1 MFFYFL
7 YFTLLRPL
15 AAFTNTDKLL
25 WQKINI
31 PHFGGILWFSPLQV
45 HFIYFFCWLLQGK
58 LLTWKCLFFTL
69 IDLLLY
75 YAGWLDVCISHD
87 KLRNW
92 HSGSC
97 EILEE
102 RLAKLSLEGCQVKD
116 QTLDPT
122 QKLATFSFCCNCC
135 KYTRSINMAVRLIR
149 IHEHL

>member
-1 MFFYFL
+1 MYSSLYSLIPYPSTALPPSLYPLISTSLFSISMSLFL
-7 YFTLLRPL
+7 YGR
-15 AAFTNTDKLL
+15 
-25 WQKINI
+25 
-31 PHFGGILWFSPLQV
+31 GFS
-45 HFIYFFCWLLQGK
+45 
-58 LLTWKCLFFTL
+58 
-69 IDLLLY
+69 DLLLY

-102 RLAKLSLEGCQVKD
+102 RLAKLSLEGRQAKD

-135 KYTRSINMAVRLIR
+135 KYKRSINTAVRLIR
-149 IHEHL
+149 IHEHLESIMVRIHIFNYCTILPRSLLINT